1 MAIDPNVVKDGVVID
16 KVTGIYGKN
25 KLIAFMTSAK
35 GTGATSMATTE
46 LFTLNDDGSY
56 NATISTDYNT
66 VKTIN
71 CEPGT
76 YRFTGTKQNDANT
89 TIIIINGNNYN
100 WPALTP
106 APVTKKLSGRAS
118 PFMVTIVFAMPFT
131 RNVSLAVN
139 GEVA

>member
-1 MAIDPNVVKDGVVID
+1 MAIDPNVVKEGVVID

-106 APVTKKLSGRAS
+106 SFSFAFEVTDTSFTWNKSNSAII
-118 PFMVTIVFAMPFT
+118 PFMGFFKI
-131 RNVSLAVN
+131 N
-139 GEVA
+139 